1 MTGTHTVRGGGRAH
15 DERSRGTDTPIVHTR
30 RQHTGT
36 DEESRGE
43 GRGTLEEIMR
53 REEERQTEV
62 RTKRETKTDCTK
74 KLDAD
79 GSSG

>member
-15 DERSRGTDTPIVHTR
+15 DERRRGTDTPIVHTQ

-43 GRGTLEEIMR
+43 GRGTLEEIMMAAAI
-53 REEERQTEV
+53 
-62 RTKRETKTDCTK
+62 KETMPGMK
-74 KLDAD
+74 
-79 GSSG
+79 